1 MAATD
6 TSGENGTAEDEDAAD
21 DKTPKQDVDESSAT
35 GRGWLG
41 AQAARLRNKYVLGGL
56 VLALL
61 AVAAGAGTL
70 FVFTD
75 VFNDDGIP
83 PEPIITLKRIESLES
98 DYVEVSPLIARIQT
112 EDGKAKNL
120 VFVIDLE
127 VDNDAGTVD
136 LVKQSMPRLRDS
148 FVLALHVPP
157 LRGVDLWDSK
167 MVEEAR
173 SRLLAASA
181 ESLGKNVVRAI
192 IIRDIK

>member
-6 TSGENGTAEDEDAAD
+6 TSGENGTAEDEEAPDHE
-21 DKTPKQDVDESSAT
+21 TPKQDVDDSSAT
-35 GRGWLG
+35 GLGWLG
-41 AQAARLRNKYVLGGL
+41 AQAARLRNKYILGGL

-61 AVAAGAGTL
+61 AVAAGAGYL

-83 PEPIITLKRIESLES
+83 PEPIITLKRVESLES
-98 DYVEVSPLIARIQT
+98 NYIEVMPLIARIRT
-112 EDGKAKNL
+112 EDGGAENL
-120 VFVIDLE
+120 VFMIDLE
-127 VDNDAGTVD
+127 VDNDANTVD
-136 LVKQSMPRLRDS
+136 LVKQFLPRLRDS
-148 FVLALHVPP
+148 FVRALHVPP
-157 LRGVDLWDSK
+157 LRGVDLWDSQ

-181 ESLGKNVVRAI
+181 ENLGKNVVRAI